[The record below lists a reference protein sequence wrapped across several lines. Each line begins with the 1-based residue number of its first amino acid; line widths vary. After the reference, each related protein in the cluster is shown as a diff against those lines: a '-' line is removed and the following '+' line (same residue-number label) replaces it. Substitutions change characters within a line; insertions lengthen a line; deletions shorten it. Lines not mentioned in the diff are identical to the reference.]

1 MLKLKSINFSYTE
14 KGELF
19 TVSTKRSVRNDRMFF
34 EVETDGNTFSAVIH
48 TDNEIQI
55 NNISATFEY
64 PFMSAEK
71 IFLNGYQS
79 WTDSIEHPISDSMRG
94 LKYTPKHYLEQYALT
109 QYGDYNFTDY
119 PFTPGEMHGW
129 TYGYVRHENEYDFF
143 GSLDERSG
151 FTKILTSIR
160 RNEITFVRD
169 CKDHTINSDYTGLK
183 LIICT
188 GSEDTVFDRYFEL
201 LGIKPRAAAK
211 PVMGYTSWYRH
222 YQNIS
227 SEILTADLNALAE
240 QKYKSDIFQID
251 DGWQTK
257 VGDWLSVDTEKFPE
271 GMAEMAA
278 KIREKGLIP
287 GLWLAPFV
295 CEKDSEVFRRFE
307 PWLLKDADRNY
318 VKGGSNWSGFYV
330 FDIYNKEFRSYLRKV
345 FDTVTKEWGFGFL
358 KLDFLYAACIEPRQ
372 DKTRGQVMADAMDFL
387 REISNGAL
395 LLGCGVPLGSAFGK
409 VDYCRIGCDVSLDWD
424 DKSYM
429 KMMHRERIS
438 TKNSILNSVFRRQ
451 LNGRAFYNDPDVY
464 ILRDTGTELTD
475 AQKQC
480 LAEINAM
487 NGGVLFTS
495 DNMNSYD
502 EITQKIF
509 SRIMALRNSKV
520 ISAELIDKHLI
531 VKFTIGERKFIRK
544 YKI

>member
-1 MLKLKSINFSYTE
+1 MLKLKSVNFSYTE
-14 KGELF
+14 NDEDF
-19 TVSTKRSVRNDRMFF
+19 QVSTLRSVRNDRMFF
-34 EVETDGNTFSAVIH
+34 EVETDGNTFTAEIH
-48 TDNEIQI
+48 TDNEIRI
-55 NNISATFEY
+55 NEISATFEF

-79 WTDSIEHPISDSMRG
+79 WTDSVEHNIYDTLRG
-94 LKYTPKHYLEQYALT
+94 LRQTPEKISKKYALT
-109 QYGDYNFTDY
+109 QYGDYNFAKY
-119 PFTPGEMHGW
+119 SNFPGVMHGW
-129 TYGYVRHENEYDFF
+129 TYGYVRHGNEFEFF
-143 GSLDERSG
+143 GSLAERSG
-151 FTKILTSIR
+151 FTKILVSTET
-160 RNEITFVRD
+160 NEISFIKD
-169 CKDHTINSDYTGLK
+169 CCGHTINSDFTGLK
-183 LIICT
+183 LVICT
-188 GSEDTVFDRYFEL
+188 GSEDTVFDRYFDL
-201 LGIKPRAAAK
+201 LGVKLRPEAK
-211 PVMGYTSWYRH
+211 PVSGYTSWYRH

-240 QKYKSDIFQID
+240 QNLRSDIFQID

-271 GMAEMAA
+271 GMADMAD

-287 GLWLAPFV
+287 GLWLSPFV
-295 CEKDSEVFRRFE
+295 CEKESEVFRRFE
-307 PWLLKDADRNY
+307 PWLLRDESRNY
-318 VKGGSNWSGFYV
+318 VRGGSNWSGFYV
-330 FDIYNKEFRSYLRKV
+330 FDIYNEEFRSYLRKV

-372 DKTRGQVMADAMDFL
+372 DKTRGQIMADAMDFL

-395 LLGCGVPLGSAFGK
+395 ILGCGVPLGSAFGK

-424 DKSYM
+424 DKAFM

-464 ILRDTGTELTD
+464 ILRDTGIQLTH

-487 NGGVLFTS
+487 TGGVLFTS
-495 DNMNSYD
+495 DNMNEYD
-502 EITQKIF
+502 EITLNILKK
-509 SRIMALRNSKV
+509 MKALRNSKI
-520 ISAELIDKHLI
+520 ISAELIRDHLI
-531 VKFTIGERKFIRK
+531 VKFSIGDKKFIRK
-544 YKI
+544 YKM